1 MFPWTVFGIV
11 TIRFKPSTITIAH
24 IWAAT
29 KVEESVEGDERVLVV
44 ELGHKSQDDF
54 TFSVDGLGGPI
65 KSTKLACQQ
74 TEATPSDCGLEPV
87 FTVLNNYDGV
97 ISPNDMRAALAG
109 FGVTLTEREVDQV
122 SRALRLPSHPRKHPP
137 CCR

>member
-1 MFPWTVFGIV
+1 MESEDKGVSWTAFGIV

-29 KVEESVEGDERVLVV
+29 KVEESVEGDERVLV

-65 KSTKLACQQ
+65 KSTKRLPTNGGHA
-74 TEATPSDCGLEPV
+74 SDCGLEPV
-87 FTVLNNYDGV
+87 FTV
-97 ISPNDMRAALAG
+97 
-109 FGVTLTEREVDQV
+109 
-122 SRALRLPSHPRKHPP
+122 K
-137 CCR
+137 